1 MSTVTTTPHVS
12 PEPPVQ
18 EDPTSLLPKKLA
30 RSRPLFDPDIVSRA
44 IQASFLKLNPVTL
57 AKNPV
62 MFVVEVGAL
71 LTTVFVVRD
80 IFIGAAGLKFGVQI
94 ALWLWFTVLFA
105 NFAEGMAEARGKA
118 QADSLRKTK
127 TDALAK
133 RLTAGGKIEQCTASA
148 LRAGDVVVCD
158 AGELIPG
165 DGEVIDGIA
174 TVDESVITGESAPVI
189 RESGGDR

>member
-1 MSTVTTTPHVS
+1 LPTLPPPPQAMHNTP
-12 PEPPVQ
+12 PA

-30 RSRPLFDPDIVSRA
+30 RSRPLFDPEIVNRA

-80 IFIGAAGLKFGVQI
+80 MVSGAAGLKFGIQI
-94 ALWLWFTVLFA
+94 ALWLWFTLLFA
-105 NFAEGMAEARGKA
+105 NSAEGRAEARGKA

-133 RLTAGGKIEQCTASA
+133 RLTESGKIEQVTASA
-148 LRAGDVVVCD
+148 LRAGDVVTCE
-158 AGELIPG
+158 AGELQPG
-165 DGEVIDGIA
+165 
-174 TVDESVITGESAPVI
+174 
-189 RESGGDR
+189 GGGGHQ

>member
-1 MSTVTTTPHVS
+1 MSTLTTPPQVL
-12 PEPPVQ
+12 PTTPQQ

-44 IQASFLKLNPVTL
+44 VQASFLKLNPVTL

-80 IFIGAAGLKFGVQI
+80 VVVGAAGLKFGIQI
-94 ALWLWFTVLFA
+94 AIWLWFTVLFA

-133 RLTAGGKIEQCTASA
+133 RLNSSGKIEEVTASA
-148 LRAGDVVVCD
+148 LRAGDVVLCD

-165 DGEVIDGIA
+165 DGEVIEGIA
-174 TVDESVITGESAPVI
+174 T
-189 RESGGDR
+189 

>member
-1 MSTVTTTPHVS
+1 MSTTTTP
-12 PEPPVQ
+12 PQAAPNTPPRH
-18 EDPTSLLPKKLA
+18 EDPESLLPKKLS
-30 RSRPLFDPDIVSRA
+30 RSRPLFDPEIVHRA
-44 IQASFLKLNPVTL
+44 VQASFLKLNPVTL

-80 IFIGAAGLKFGVQI
+80 AILGAGGLKFGIQI
-94 ALWLWFTVLFA
+94 AVWLWFTVLFA

-133 RLTAGGKIEQCTASA
+133 RITASGKMEEVTASA
-148 LRAGDVVVCD
+148 LRAGDVVSCD
-158 AGELIPG
+158 AGN
-165 DGEVIDGIA
+165 
-174 TVDESVITGESAPVI
+174 
-189 RESGGDR
+189 